1 MKKGLRVSVLR
12 FRNGEVDCT
21 NGGPTS
27 RHDDFVLI
35 DDTITT
41 APFEPCDDAP
51 EINLIRRTIGGK
63 PYVHAVP
70 ASLKDKQ
77 VMFGGNYIATSDSRF
92 PNPYPIPV
100 HDRVESFT
108 S

>member
-27 RHDDFVLI
+27 QHDDFVLI
-35 DDTITT
+35 DDEVA
-41 APFEPCDDAP
+41 APFEPSDDAP
-51 EINLIRRTIGGK
+51 EINLVRRVIGGK

-70 ASLKDKQ
+70 ASLKGKQ
-77 VMFGGNYIATSDSRF
+77 VMFGGNYITTSDSRF
-92 PNPYPIPV
+92 PNQYPIPV
-100 HDRVESFT
+100 HDRMESFT